1 MHFANSSHPFNET
14 GSKWLKL
21 IISEPFG
28 VIAKMDLIYTS
39 ITATNGK

>member
-1 MHFANSSHPFNET
+1 MHFASPIYYFEER
-14 GSKWLKL
+14 GFKWLKL
-21 IISEPFG
+21 IFSEPFG